1 MAKLIE
7 ERERRANDS
16 VKLKNTLEL
25 DGSPVAVAVMP
36 EPPQDLKRW
45 RRKATLCIMIQS
57 ARQGAAFYCSGG
69 SIVCGGRAHLGMAQ
83 SPVRDLE
90 GFLVR
95 REKLV
100 ASRAAA
106 RRLLD
111 YTRKRA
117 PNLGAYIAFSPLE
130 KAHFSPDVVLFVG
143 TPLQISR
150 IVFLDAFETGEIDTV
165 HGEPLCSGVIAVPIT
180 TGKIGIS
187 FLDIACRAFGRYK
200 AEEMVVGVP
209 YARLPRIVNSLERS
223 IAGTVQPNFI
233 LKLLPKV
240 MNLGNRGPLSTK
252 GNKT

>member
-1 MAKLIE
+1 MAESGKE
-7 ERERRANDS
+7 PGKGVDS
-16 VKLKNTLEL
+16 VRLKTTLEL

-57 ARQGAAFYCSGG
+57 ARRGASFYCSGS

-90 GFLVR
+90 GFLVH

-100 ASRAAA
+100 ASREAAH
-106 RRLLD
+106 RLLD
-111 YTRKRA
+111 LTGERA
-117 PNLGAYIAFSPLE
+117 PSLGGYLAFSPLE
-130 KAHFSPDVVLFVG
+130 RAGFIPDVVLFVG
-143 TPLQISR
+143 TPLQIGR
-150 IVFLDAFETGEIDTV
+150 ILFLDAFETGEIDTV

-209 YARLPRIVNSLERS
+209 YDRLPRIVASLERS
-223 IAGTVQPNFI
+223 VAGSARPNFI
-233 LKLLPKV
+233 LKLLPRII
-240 MNLGNRGPLSTK
+240 NPGRSGS
-252 GNKT
+252 G

>member
-1 MAKLIE
+1 MAESGKE
-7 ERERRANDS
+7 PEKGVDS
-16 VKLKNTLEL
+16 VKLKTTLEL

-57 ARQGAAFYCSGG
+57 ARRGAAFYCSGS

-90 GFLVR
+90 GFLVH

-100 ASRAAA
+100 ASREAA

-111 YTRKRA
+111 STRERA
-117 PNLGAYIAFSPLE
+117 PDLGGYLAFSPLE
-130 KAHFSPDVVLFVG
+130 KAAFTPDVVLFVG

-150 IVFLDAFETGEIDTV
+150 ILFLDAFETGEIETV

-209 YARLPRIVNSLERS
+209 YDRLPRIVASLERS
-223 IAGTVQPNFI
+223 VAGSARPNFI
-233 LKLLPKV
+233 LKLLPRII
-240 MNLGNRGPLSTK
+240 NLGRSGSS
-252 GNKT
+252 